1 MPVKKQHLESNME
14 QRTGSRFRKVVYHH
28 SAYLIDMQ
36 SISCEVLCWRN
47 QVGIK
52 ISGRIINLR
61 YTDDTALM
69 AESEDKLE
77 SLEKGERGE

>member
-1 MPVKKQHLESNME
+1 ME
-14 QRTGSRFRKVVYHH
+14 QRTGSLFRKAVYHH

-36 SISCEVLCWRN
+36 SISCEVLCWMN

-52 ISGRIINLR
+52 ISGRIINNLR

>member
-1 MPVKKQHLESNME
+1 
-14 QRTGSRFRKVVYHH
+14 
-28 SAYLIDMQ
+28 MQ
-36 SISCEVLCWRN
+36 SISCEVLCWMN

-52 ISGRIINLR
+52 ISGRIINNLR